1 MLIVFVVVFT
11 LVGGLLSHSNFLCVY
26 RWRLVFAI
34 YYSEGDLGFP
44 EGGTKASSR
53 SLNQGVWG
61 FTPRCYRLLGFEVS
75 KFKIYS
81 TYGLLKM
88 VI

>member
-26 RWRLVFAI
+26 SWRLVFAI

-53 SLNQGVWG
+53 FLNQGV
-61 FTPRCYRLLGFEVS
+61 FTPRCYRLLGLEVS
-75 KFKIYS
+75 KFRIRAH
-81 TYGLLKM
+81 M
-88 VI
+88 DF